1 MRGKIVKGVGGQ
13 YTVRAGQNNYI
24 CKIRGALHRED
35 RVCVGDDVDFDENA
49 LVIGRILPRK
59 NFLLRPSVSNVDQ
72 VLFLIAPSP
81 KPDFLLLD
89 KILVRCLAERVPI
102 FLCLNKQDIAEA
114 DFEREVRFQY
124 GGAADGF
131 FVFSAKTGE
140 GIEGVRRALAG
151 KFSCLSGQSAVG
163 KSSLLN
169 ALFPELS
176 AEVGGLSKKTE
187 RGRHTTR
194 HSEIFSVGDILL
206 CDTPGFSS
214 FELTGIPAD
223 RLCEYYPD
231 YFEASAACRYRGC
244 THLKEPD
251 CEVKRRVQA
260 GVCSAARYE
269 RYAGLCE
276 ELKKRRSYE

>member
-13 YTVRAGQNNYI
+13 YTVRAGQNNFI

-35 RVCVGDDVDFDENA
+35 RVCVGDDVEFDEDA
-49 LVIGRILPRK
+49 LVIGRILPRR
-59 NFLLRPSVSNVDQ
+59 NFLLRPSVANVDQ

-81 KPDFLLLD
+81 KPDFVLLD
-89 KILVRCLAERVPI
+89 KILVRCLAEKVPI
-102 FLCLNKQDIAEA
+102 YLCLNKQDIAEA
-114 DFEREVRFQY
+114 DFEREVRFQF
-124 GGAADGF
+124 GAAADGLL
-131 FVFSAKTGE
+131 VFSAKTGE
-140 GIEGVRRALAG
+140 GVESVREVLSG

-169 ALFPELS
+169 ALFPEFR

-214 FELTGIPAD
+214 FELSGISAE
-223 RLCEYYPD
+223 RLCGYYPD
-231 YFEASAACRYRGC
+231 FFEASTACRYRGC

-251 CEVKRRVQA
+251 CEVKRQVQA
-260 GVCSAARYE
+260 GTLSAARYD
-269 RYAGLCE
+269 RYVGLCE